1 MVAALRAATFLV
13 LFAAA
18 SVSAQIEGI
27 SYDAWTEVAERAETA
42 VASGDV
48 STDTLEDVR
57 SEVAAFRDRLLAQQN
72 AGDPRLSTL
81 QSQLNAL
88 GTPPEDGSEAEEI
101 AQRRQELQRQINE
114 LQAPLLRAE
123 EAYNRADGLIAEIDE
138 LIRSRQTEQLLRR
151 GTEPLD
157 PRLWGPAIK
166 SLFQPLQ
173 AIVQDAITNWNS
185 PTRRQAMTDQLPV
198 ILLLLVFSALF
209 QFRAPKV
216 VDRLGRWLRNKTRRG
231 TGVWS
236 AILSIL
242 RIMLP
247 VIGLVL
253 LVQAIAISGMIGE
266 RGVEVIYVL
275 PVMLLVVLVA
285 RWLAAETFSPDDDT
299 NTIALS
305 HKRRTE
311 ARYYVNSLSWL
322 LALNTL
328 VAYLFEI
335 GEWSIETQSVL
346 GFIIHL
352 FCGLILFRLGQI
364 LRKTGPQEVSLEP
377 GEDETAYLSFP
388 SRLARLAGQAA
399 MVVGVVGPVLSA
411 VGYYNIAEFLIF
423 PTILT
428 LGLFAFLLICQRF
441 TRDAYHLVT
450 GNELDENQSLLPVI
464 SGSVLT
470 LAAFP
475 ILALIWGAR
484 VADLTELWA
493 RFQAGFSFG
502 DTRISPTDFLTFAIV
517 FVIGY
522 VLTRLLQG
530 GLRGSVLPKTRLDK
544 GGQTAIVSGIG
555 YLGIFL
561 SVIIAITAAGI
572 DLTALAFV
580 AGALS
585 VGIGFGLQN
594 IVQNF
599 VSGIILLIERPIS
612 EGDWIEV
619 NGQHGTVRDISVRS
633 TRIETFD
640 RTEVI
645 VPNADLVSNSVTN
658 YTRGNTL
665 GRLTV
670 DVGVAYGTDTRKVED
685 VLYKIARNHEMVLMN
700 PEPFV
705 HFKGFGA
712 DSLDFDVRMIL
723 RDVTKILVVRTEINH
738 QITEAFKREGIEI
751 PFAQRDVWL
760 RNPEALPGA
769 RPERESPPATSDSA
783 SDDQTSSDRER
794 ASDTERPSEPPSEAE
809 EPQP

>member
-1 MVAALRAATFLV
+1 MTPVWTLIRAATLWLIV
-13 LFAAA
+13 
-18 SVSAQIEGI
+18 SVSAVLAQAEDMD
-27 SYDAWTEVAERAETA
+27 YAAWEQVATRAETA
-42 VASGDV
+42 IASGAV
-48 STDTLEDVR
+48 STETLETVR
-57 SEVAAFRDRLLAQQN
+57 SELSAYRDRLFGLQN
-72 AGDPRLSTL
+72 AGDPRLATL
-81 QSQLNAL
+81 QSQLAAL
-88 GTPPEDGSEAEEI
+88 GTPPEDGSEPEEI
-101 AQRRQELQRQINE
+101 AQRRQDLQRQISE
-114 LQAPLLRAE
+114 VQAPLLRAQ
-123 EAYNRADGLIAEIDE
+123 EAYNRADGLIVTIDE
-138 LIRSRQTEQLLRR
+138 VIRSRETERLLQRDT
-151 GTEPLD
+151 GPLD
-157 PRLWGPAIK
+157 PRLWGPAVA
-166 SLFQPLQ
+166 
-173 AIVQDAITNWNS
+173 AIFVPFNEMARDVVSNWNN
-185 PTRRQAMTDQLPV
+185 PVRREAFYDQLPA
-198 ILLLLVFSALF
+198 ILLLVAIGAILV
-209 QFRAPKV
+209 FRAP
-216 VDRLGRWLRNKTRRG
+216 RFIARIGLWLRGRTRRG

-236 AILSIL
+236 TFLSLLTLMI
-242 RIMLP
+242 P
-247 VIGLVL
+247 TFGLVL
-253 LVQAIAISGMIGE
+253 FVIAFQMSGMLGS
-266 RGVEVIYVL
+266 RGTEFIFVL
-275 PVMLLVVLVA
+275 PLMLFVVLLA
-285 RWLAAETFSPDDDT
+285 RWLSTETFSSDDET
-299 NTIALS
+299 KTIALS
-305 HKRRTE
+305 QQRRTE

-322 LALNTL
+322 LALNSLFVYL
-328 VAYLFEI
+328 VDI
-335 GEWSIETQSVL
+335 GDWADETRAVL
-346 GFIIHL
+346 GFVIHAL
-352 FCGLILFRLGQI
+352 CGVILFRLGQI
-364 LRKTGPQEVSLEP
+364 LRKTGAPQDAKEDASEESLQ
-377 GEDETAYLSFP
+377 LSFP
-388 SRLARLAGQAA
+388 SRLARLAGQGA
-399 MVVGVVGPVLSA
+399 MLVGIAGPVLSA
-411 VGYYNIAEFLIF
+411 IGYFNLAEALIF
-423 PTILT
+423 PTIVT
-428 LGLFAFLLICQRF
+428 LGLFALMLMLQRLM
-441 TRDAYHLVT
+441 RDLYHLFT
-450 GNELDENQSLLPVI
+450 GAPLDENQSLLPVL
-464 SGSVLT
+464 SGVVLT
-470 LAAFP
+470 LIALP
-475 ILALIWGAR
+475 VLALIWGAR

-502 DTRISPTDFLTFAIV
+502 DTRISPTDFLTFAFV

-544 GGQTAIVSGIG
+544 GGQTAIVSGTG

-619 NGQHGTVRDISVRS
+619 NGQQGTVRDISVRS

-665 GRLTV
+665 GRLIV

-723 RDVTKILVVRTEINH
+723 RDVTKILAVRTEINH

-769 RPERESPPATSDSA
+769 QQAPSSPEQPTDPKEPTS
-783 SDDQTSSDRER
+783 
-794 ASDTERPSEPPSEAE
+794 
-809 EPQP
+809 